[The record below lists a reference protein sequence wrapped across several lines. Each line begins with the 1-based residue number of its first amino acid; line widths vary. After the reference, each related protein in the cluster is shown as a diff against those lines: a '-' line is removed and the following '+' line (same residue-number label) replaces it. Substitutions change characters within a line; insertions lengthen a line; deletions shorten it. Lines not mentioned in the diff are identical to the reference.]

1 MFFWFDL
8 CHPPHVVFFA
18 QMIHALEKQGHHV
31 HITYRNRYQVKA
43 LMDMHGLQGVKIG
56 GANGGNRWT
65 KSIGLIVRSV
75 LLYRHMRGKQCDLAV
90 SQGSSYQV
98 IAAHILGFRS
108 LFTSD
113 YEHIIWTFAK
123 RWATAIAVSEL
134 IPLARLKEKNLP
146 LNRIHR
152 YPGLKEEVYLDH
164 FQPSPGFLKSM
175 GWQQDKILVIVR
187 PPEVRAHYHNAA
199 TEDLYQALMRH
210 LARID
215 NAFVIIL
222 PRSKHKKR
230 LLEKMPG
237 CIAGDWV
244 IPEETV
250 DGPALIYYADLV
262 ISGGGTMNREAAA
275 LGVPVYSIFHGK
287 TPSVDL
293 ALEQRGLLTRL
304 TRVEQVPMI
313 PIEKRRHQKPIWK
326 FEVKP
331 FLIDLMIQLAAG
343 RELLSRIK

>member
-1 MFFWFDL
+1 MHFWFDL

-18 QMIHALEKQGHHV
+18 PIIHVLKGQNHHV
-31 HITYRNRYQVKA
+31 YVTYRNRYQVKA
-43 LMDMHGLQGVKIG
+43 LMELHGIEGVQIG
-56 GANGGNRWT
+56 GANGGNPIT
-65 KSIGLIVRSV
+65 KAIGLLVRTFI
-75 LLYRHMRGKQCDLAV
+75 LFAHMRFRKCDLAI

-98 IAAHILGFRS
+98 IAAKLLGFRS
-108 LFTSD
+108 LFATD
-113 YEHIIWTFAK
+113 YEHIIWTFAR
-123 RWATAIAVSEL
+123 RWATAIAVPEL
-134 IPLARLKEKNLP
+134 IPLTQLEEKNLP

-164 FQPSPGFLKSM
+164 FRPAPDFLQSM

-187 PPEVRAHYHNAA
+187 PPEVRAHYHNQA
-199 TEDLYQALMRH
+199 TEKLYEGLLRH

-244 IPEETV
+244 VPEETV

-275 LGVPVYSIFHGK
+275 LGVPVYSIFLGE

-293 ALEQRGLLTRL
+293 ALEQMGLLTRL
-304 TRVEQVPMI
+304 TRVEQIPMI
-313 PIEKRRHQKPIWK
+313 PIEKRQRLQPHWK

-331 FLIDLMIQLAAG
+331 FLINLMMQLAAG
-343 RELLSRIK
+343 KMTQSSPQ